1 MLVHEDERR
10 SLKREYERSFLS
22 FVRRAFQEI
31 DPAPLKLAPFHEVII
46 EHLEAVANGEIRS
59 LILNCPPRT
68 GKSLICS
75 VLYPAFIW
83 CRSEIGPQSGPQV
96 SFFCVSYST
105 TLAEELAVK
114 MRRLVFGHWYQG
126 IWGDRVKMVIDQAS
140 RANFSNTR
148 GGARISSSIESG
160 LLGRGAECHLYDD
173 LMTVKEA
180 DSDAERLS
188 ILRAFSEGL
197 PTRLNHPATAA
208 RILIG
213 QRVAEDDPTNLALET
228 WEDAV
233 HLMFPAR
240 YEVAR
245 CCPQDRRTV
254 EGELLWPEV
263 WPEEEIRKVELGL
276 AGLEKGQAGLSSYA
290 AQAQLQQSPVAR
302 GGGVIPRTAWKI
314 WPENPLK
321 PEDIKRNRNGEYM
334 VELPQVSF
342 VLVCVDTAFSEKD
355 TADFSAVVVL
365 GVWSRRR
372 EEVTRERPHFLTRW
386 GNPVDIEAEA
396 ERLSSGEEQARVV
409 VMEAFRTR
417 APLHDLTLDPRT
429 QKPRGLCERILDV
442 CRRRRADRLLV
453 ENANRGQDVIREI
466 EREMRVHEF
475 GLEQFQPSL
484 HGSKLNRMW
493 SVQPLIQAGLVY
505 GPANLVRTLDEHGRE
520 QVDVREFAWFQEIV
534 NECERTP
541 RGKQDLADC
550 ISIGLL
556 YLRNSNFISLTP
568 EFVKE
573 ELAHRAWKP
582 PAFNAGKHYGVVG

>member
-1 MLVHEDERR
+1 
-10 SLKREYERSFLS
+10 
-22 FVRRAFQEI
+22 
-31 DPAPLKLAPFHEVII
+31 
-46 EHLEAVANGEIRS
+46 
-59 LILNCPPRT
+59 
-68 GKSLICS
+68 
-75 VLYPAFIW
+75 
-83 CRSEIGPQSGPQV
+83 
-96 SFFCVSYST
+96 
-105 TLAEELAVK
+105 
-114 MRRLVFGHWYQG
+114 
-126 IWGDRVKMVIDQAS
+126 
-140 RANFSNTR
+140 
-148 GGARISSSIESG
+148 
-160 LLGRGAECHLYDD
+160 
-173 LMTVKEA
+173 
-180 DSDAERLS
+180 
-188 ILRAFSEGL
+188 
-197 PTRLNHPATAA
+197 
-208 RILIG
+208 
-213 QRVAEDDPTNLALET
+213 
-228 WEDAV
+228 
-233 HLMFPAR
+233 
-240 YEVAR
+240 
-245 CCPQDRRTV
+245 
-254 EGELLWPEV
+254 
-263 WPEEEIRKVELGL
+263 
-276 AGLEKGQAGLSSYA
+276 
-290 AQAQLQQSPVAR
+290 
-302 GGGVIPRTAWKI
+302 
-314 WPENPLK
+314 
-321 PEDIKRNRNGEYM
+321 M

-342 VLVCVDTAFSEKD
+342 VLVCVDTGFSEKD

-417 APLHDLTLDPRT
+417 APLHDPTPDPRT
-429 QKPRGLCERILDV
+429 GKPRGLCERILDV

-550 ISIGLL
+550 ISSGLL
-556 YLRNSNFISLTP
+556 YLRNNNFISLTP

-573 ELAHRAWKP
+573 ELAHRAWRP
-582 PAFNAGKHYGVVG
+582 PQFNAGKHYGVVG